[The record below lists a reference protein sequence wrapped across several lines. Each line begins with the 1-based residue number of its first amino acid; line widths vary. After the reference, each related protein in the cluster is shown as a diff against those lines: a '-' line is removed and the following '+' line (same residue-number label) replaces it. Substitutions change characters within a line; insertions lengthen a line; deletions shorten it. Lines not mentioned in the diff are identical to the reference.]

1 MPDQVARLGVE
12 SAGPLVLRSRGGQL
26 AVRGADHLEST
37 DEGLRLHR
45 LPERAIQR
53 IHTEYFRSVEPQ
65 ASGVRLAAR
74 SESSWIEL
82 TLRTVALTVEG
93 DDPLAFW
100 GRIDLIVDG
109 HEHGSVGLASGAVR
123 TVDFQTN
130 SSTVTP
136 GEPMTVRFADL
147 PAFDKTIEIWLP
159 HDVEVTLVDVRADA
173 PLAVPDDDRPVWVN
187 YGSSISHGFNASGP
201 TGIWPAVAARTEDV
215 DLVNLGFSG
224 SALLD
229 SFVAEAIR
237 DRPADVISLEIGT
250 NVVNH
255 DAFRVRTFVPAVHAF
270 LDIIRQGHPTTPV
283 WVVSSVLCPIVE
295 DRPGPTTMV
304 GPPGA
309 RTAIAEGLPEDLVR
323 GRLSLRMI
331 RDLLA
336 AVVASRAA
344 EDLNLYHLDGR
355 LLYGEAEH
363 ETMPMFDGL
372 HPDAPA
378 QRHIGRRFAELV
390 LGPTLNT
397 RERGDSRV
405 S

>member
-1 MPDQVARLGVE
+1 MPDRVDRLRVE
-12 SAGPLVLRSRGGQL
+12 GAAPLVLRARDGQVG
-26 AVRGADHLEST
+26 VRGADHLEST
-37 DEGLRLHR
+37 DEGLRVHR
-45 LPERAIQR
+45 LSEGAIRR
-53 IHTEYFRSVEPQ
+53 IHTEFFRSVEPQ
-65 ASGVRLAAR
+65 TSGVRLATR
-74 SESSWIEL
+74 SRATWIEL
-82 TLRTVALTVEG
+82 TLTTVALRVEG
-93 DDPLAFW
+93 DDPLEFW
-100 GRIDLIVDG
+100 GRVDLVIDG
-109 HEHGSVGLASGAVR
+109 REHGEVVLAPGGVR
-123 TVDFQTN
+123 TVDFLTN

-136 GEPMTVRFADL
+136 GEPLTVRFADL
-147 PAFDKTIEIWLP
+147 SAAEKTIEIWLP

-201 TGIWPAVAARTEDV
+201 TGTWPAVAATTVGV

-237 DRPADVISLEIGT
+237 DQSADIISLEIGT

-255 DAFRVRTFVPAVHAF
+255 DAFRVRTLVPAVHAF
-270 LDIIRQGHPTTPV
+270 LDIIRQGHPTSPV

-304 GPPGA
+304 GEPGA
-309 RTAIAEGLPEDLVR
+309 RTAIAEGRPEDLVR
-323 GRLSLRMI
+323 GRLSLGMI

-344 EDLNLYHLDGR
+344 EDPNLHYLDGR

-363 ETMPMFDGL
+363 ASMPMVDGL

-378 QRHIGRRFAELV
+378 QAHIGRRFAELV
-390 LGPTLNT
+390 LGPTLTT
-397 RERGDSRV
+397 RERGD
-405 S
+405 

>member
-1 MPDQVARLGVE
+1 MSVPDRIDRLRVE
-12 SAGPLVLRSRGGQL
+12 SEVPLVLRAGNDRL
-26 AVRGADHLEST
+26 AVRGADHLEQT
-37 DEGLRLHR
+37 DGGLRVHR
-45 LPERAIQR
+45 LPERAIRR
-53 IHTEYFRSVEPQ
+53 IHTEFFRSVEPQ

-74 SESSWIEL
+74 SQASWIEL

-93 DDPLAFW
+93 DDPLSFW
-100 GRIDLIVDG
+100 GRIDLVIDG
-109 HEHGSVGLASGAVR
+109 RQHGSVALAPGAVR
-123 TVDFQTN
+123 TVDFLTN

-136 GEPMTVRFADL
+136 GEPLTVRFADL
-147 PAFDKTIEIWLP
+147 PARDKTIEMWLP
-159 HDVEVTLVDVRADA
+159 HDVEVTLIDVRADA
-173 PLAVPDDDRPVWVN
+173 PLAVPDDDRLVWVN
-187 YGSSISHGFNASGP
+187 YGSSISHGFNAAGP
-201 TGIWPAVAARTEDV
+201 TGTWPAVAATTVDV

-237 DRPADVISLEIGT
+237 DRPADIISLEIGT

-270 LDIIRQGHPTTPV
+270 LDIIRQGHPTSPL

-304 GPPGA
+304 GPPGE

-323 GRLSLRMI
+323 GRLSLGLI

-344 EDLNLYHLDGR
+344 EDPNLHYLDGR
-355 LLYGEAEH
+355 LLYGETEH
-363 ETMPMFDGL
+363 EAMPMVDGL

-378 QRHIGRRFAELV
+378 QLHIGRRFAELV
-390 LGPTLNT
+390 LEPTVNT
-397 RERGDSRV
+397 RERGD
-405 S
+405 